1 MNILNLNKEELR
13 KQIREG
19 KDISLDGILEEFKSI
34 LRESLQTASEEELTS
49 HLGYEKHQESDNS
62 NYRNGHSK
70 KSLKTKYGEVDVSI
84 PRDREGTFEP
94 KLVPKRERILKGS
107 EDLIL
112 SLYAKGM
119 SVSDIS
125 THLDDLYGY
134 QLSEQTI
141 SNITEAIMDKA
152 KEWQNRPLEA
162 IYPIIFMDAT
172 VLKIRVDRVVKNV
185 AAYIMLGVTLEGKK
199 EILGIYLGENE
210 TSKYWLTLLNEL
222 KNRGV
227 EDVLIFAIDGLNGF
241 NMAIEAVYPKAEIQ
255 RCIVHQIRSSLKFVS
270 WKDRKAVANDLKN
283 IYTATT
289 EEDAQLALTEFDT
302 IWGKKYPNI
311 TQSWINNWN
320 ELSTFFKYPKSI
332 QKLIYTTNPIESLNS
347 NIKRKTNSKGSFP
360 TLDSAF
366 KMLYMATQEVQAKW
380 ERTSLRNW
388 SEIYPQ
394 LCIFF
399 SEIMEKYTK

>member
-1 MNILNLNKEELR
+1 MNILNKEELR

-19 KDISLDGILEEFKSI
+19 KEISLDGILEEFKSL

-49 HLGYEKHQESDNS
+49 HLGYEKHQESENT

-70 KSLKTKYGEVDVSI
+70 KSLKTKYGQIDVAI

-107 EDLIL
+107 EELIL

-125 THLDDLYGY
+125 SHLDDLYGY

-152 KEWQNRPLEA
+152 KDWQNRPLEA
-162 IYPIIFMDAT
+162 IYPIVFMDAT
-172 VLKIRVDRVVKNV
+172 VLKIRVDRVVKNI
-185 AAYIMLGVTLEGKK
+185 AAYIMLGITLEGKK
-199 EILGIYLGENE
+199 EILGIWIGENE

-227 EDVLIFAIDGLNGF
+227 EDILIFAIDGLNGF
-241 NMAIEAVYPKAEIQ
+241 NQAIQAVYPKAEIQ

-270 WKDRKAVANDLKN
+270 WKDRKAVAKDLKT
-283 IYTATT
+283 IYSAAT
-289 EEDAQLALTEFDT
+289 EEDAQLALTEFND
-302 IWGKKYPNI
+302 IWGKKYPHI
-311 TQSWINNWN
+311 LQSWLNNWN

-332 QKLIYTTNPIESLNS
+332 QTLIYTTNPIESLNA

-360 TLDSAF
+360 TIDSAF
-366 KMLYMATQEVQAKW
+366 KMLYMSTQEVQAKW
-380 ERTSLRNW
+380 ERTSIRNW

-399 SEIMEKYTK
+399 SEIMQKYTK

>member
-1 MNILNLNKEELR
+1 MNILNKEELR
-13 KQIREG
+13 RQIREG
-19 KDISLDGILEEFKSI
+19 KEISLDGILEEFKSL
-34 LRESLQTASEEELTS
+34 LRESLQAASEEELTS
-49 HLGYEKHQESDNS
+49 HLGYEKHQESENT

-70 KSLKTKYGEVDVSI
+70 KSLKTKYGQVDLAI

-125 THLDDLYGY
+125 SHLDDLYGY

-152 KEWQNRPLEA
+152 KDWQNRPLEA
-162 IYPIIFMDAT
+162 IYQIVFMDAT
-172 VLKIRVDRVVKNV
+172 VLKIRVDRVVKNI
-185 AAYIMLGVTLEGKK
+185 AAYIMLGITLEGKK
-199 EILGIYLGENE
+199 EILGIWIGENE

-227 EDVLIFAIDGLNGF
+227 EDILIFAIDGLNGF
-241 NMAIEAVYPKAEIQ
+241 NQAIQAVYPKAEIQ

-270 WKDRKAVANDLKN
+270 WKDRKAVAKDLKT
-283 IYTATT
+283 IYSAAT
-289 EEDAQLALTEFDT
+289 EEDAQLALTEFND
-302 IWGKKYPNI
+302 IWGQKYPHI
-311 TQSWINNWN
+311 LQSWLNNWN

-332 QKLIYTTNPIESLNS
+332 QTLIYTTNPIESLNA

-360 TLDSAF
+360 TIDSAF
-366 KMLYMATQEVQAKW
+366 KMLYMSTQEVQIKW
-380 ERTSLRNW
+380 ERTSIRNW

>member
-1 MNILNLNKEELR
+1 MNILNKEELR

-19 KDISLDGILEEFKSI
+19 KEISLDGILEEFKSL

-49 HLGYEKHQESDNS
+49 HLGYEKHQESENT

-70 KSLKTKYGEVDVSI
+70 KSLKTKYGQIDVAI

-107 EDLIL
+107 EELIL

-119 SVSDIS
+119 SVADIS

-162 IYPIIFMDAT
+162 IYPIVFMDAT
-172 VLKIRVDRVVKNV
+172 VLKIRVDRVVKNI
-185 AAYIMLGVTLEGKK
+185 AAYIMLGITLEGKK
-199 EILGIYLGENE
+199 EILGIWIGENE

-227 EDVLIFAIDGLNGF
+227 EDILIFAIDGLNGF
-241 NMAIEAVYPKAEIQ
+241 NQAIQAVYPKAEIQ

-270 WKDRKAVANDLKN
+270 WKDRKAVAKDLKT
-283 IYTATT
+283 IYTAKT
-289 EEDAQLALTEFDT
+289 EEDAQLALTEFND
-302 IWGKKYPNI
+302 IWGLKYPHI
-311 TQSWINNWN
+311 LQSWLNNWN
-320 ELSTFFKYPKSI
+320 ELATFFKYPKSI
-332 QKLIYTTNPIESLNS
+332 QTLIYTTNPIESLNA

-360 TLDSAF
+360 TIDSAF
-366 KMLYMATQEVQAKW
+366 KMLYMSTQEVQAKW
-380 ERTSLRNW
+380 ERTSMRNW